1 MNVASARTHHDFP
14 ETIRN
19 YREHI
24 LRVAATL
31 TAEQSTGCELSTA
44 ALRTIIEKSA
54 MPDFA
59 VKRWLKEGGYT
70 ILRGKPTK
78 VRHAKLFV
86 GIPDE
91 EDSVYRYHR
100 YEQSH
105 ESYSDF
111 WQRLISQGYSLK
123 ATKSSL
129 IRYIES
135 ASFLLQDADIKGVL
149 SDWASGYS
157 NHHIALRHGVRRES
171 IDQWIASLPKARLKE
186 AQSQAATCT
195 SIDFIRYA
203 EQYRQ
208 VCRRLHE
215 ELGLPLR
222 ALSQRYSLTLVTL
235 IRWSR
240 EESWETTPLEQVGV
254 KLGFIIKTT

>member
-1 MNVASARTHHDFP
+1 MDVSGVADPAYNLGETLRLAAEGDKARTAVMVFP
-14 ETIRN
+14 E
-19 YREHI
+19 
-24 LRVAATL
+24 L
-31 TAEQSTGCELSTA
+31 GLSSYA
-44 ALRTIIEKSA
+44 IE
-54 MPDFA
+54 D
-59 VKRWLKEGGYT
+59 L
-70 ILRGKPTK
+70 
-78 VRHAKLFV
+78 
-86 GIPDE
+86 
-91 EDSVYRYHR
+91 
-100 YEQSH
+100 
-105 ESYSDF
+105 
-111 WQRLISQGYSLK
+111 
-123 ATKSSL
+123 
-129 IRYIES
+129 
-135 ASFLLQDADIKGVL
+135 LLQDADIKGVL